1 MQIKISCLS
10 AELIGDSNMNESK
23 VNIIAELVKKAMLE
37 EDYININEY
46 LYLQKT
52 WNGKIS
58 NSVCIT
64 LYDDTNIYL
73 RLTEKVK
80 YISIDSCKYGDWEDY
95 DIEAIYEYEDNIIKC
110 LIGYLSQN
118 NLEV

>member
-1 MQIKISCLS
+1 
-10 AELIGDSNMNESK
+10 MNENK
-23 VNIIAELVKKAMLE
+23 INTIAELVKKAMLE
-37 EDYININEY
+37 DDYINVNEY

-52 WNGKIS
+52 WNGKTS

-73 RLTEKVK
+73 RMTEKIK

-95 DIEAIYEYEDNIIKC
+95 NIETIYEYEDTIIKC

>member
-1 MQIKISCLS
+1 M
-10 AELIGDSNMNESK
+10 
-23 VNIIAELVKKAMLE
+23 
-37 EDYININEY
+37 
-46 LYLQKT
+46 
-52 WNGKIS
+52 
-58 NSVCIT
+58 
-64 LYDDTNIYL
+64 
-73 RLTEKVK
+73 TEKVK